1 MRVSGDFFVEVGPS
15 LAFEALIGVSVA
27 FEATGNA
34 AFLARLKRLDMQGGW
49 WYLN

>member
-1 MRVSGDFFVEVGPS
+1 LVEEVAGF
-15 LAFEALIGVSVA
+15 AFEALLGVSVA
-27 FEATGNA
+27 VEATGNA